1 MCNLAWRR
9 GHSPEGLFKMQ
20 AMVYYGDEEFGY
32 KRVKEREKKFIDYSQ
47 PAKSVERALE
57 TLMLT
62 CAKTERC
69 ISDIRRSLYR
79 WRMNKED
86 YEPIIERLV
95 REKFVDEERYARAY
109 VRDKMNCSGWGRR
122 KIELGLKAKGI
133 PKEIITEALGQIE
146 PERQADKLE
155 LMLYRRLLRERDKAK
170 GAYEL
175 RNKLIR
181 WAMGRG
187 YDYSEIQEI
196 MERIMAEDYDPGED
210 FTRW

>member
-1 MCNLAWRR
+1 
-9 GHSPEGLFKMQ
+9 
-20 AMVYYGDEEFGY
+20 MVYYGDEEVGY
-32 KRVKEREKKFIDYSQ
+32 KRVKERKRPENIDYSQ

-57 TLMLT
+57 SLMLT
-62 CAKTERC
+62 CAKAERC
-69 ISDIRRSLYR
+69 ISDIKRSLYR

-86 YEPIIERLV
+86 YEPIIARLV

-109 VRDKMNCSGWGRR
+109 VRDKMNCASWGRR

-133 PKEIITEALGQIE
+133 PKEIIAEALGQIE

-155 LMLYRRLLRERDKAK
+155 LMLYRRLLREREKAK
-170 GAYEL
+170 GAYDL
-175 RNKLIR
+175 RNRLIR

-187 YDYSEIQEI
+187 YDYSDIQDI

>member
-1 MCNLAWRR
+1 
-9 GHSPEGLFKMQ
+9 
-20 AMVYYGDEEFGY
+20 MVYYGDEEVGY
-32 KRVKEREKKFIDYSQ
+32 KRVKKRKRPENIDYSQ

-57 TLMLT
+57 SLMLT
-62 CAKTERC
+62 CARAERC
-69 ISDIRRSLYR
+69 ISDVKRSLYR

-86 YEPIIERLV
+86 YEPIIARLV

-109 VRDKMNCSGWGRR
+109 VRDKMNCASWGRR

-133 PKEIITEALGQIE
+133 PKEIIAEALEQIE

-155 LMLYRRLLRERDKAK
+155 LMLYRRLLREREKAK
-170 GAYEL
+170 GAYDL
-175 RNKLIR
+175 RNRLVR

-187 YDYSEIQEI
+187 YDYSDIQDI
-196 MERIMAEDYDPGED
+196 LERILAEDYDPGED